1 MASLVPAEPPVG
13 SKRKHSTALEQEE
26 FIKSAQKRLRSDEPY
41 TLPSQEECGPVN
53 GDNNGSAKK
62 VDEQVN
68 GYLRDFSVTTELD
81 SLQNEDNDLD
91 TETEACKDVFTPS
104 MCSVSAGQL
113 QSSSGTLFT
122 TDVVEPV
129 LSPHTGTSEVN
140 SGFDQLRSRP
150 QTLNRCCTR
159 DPQQSVDANERISSN
174 ETTTVSPQLNTHAG
188 STSQNS
194 PRAGIPLCKEAQG
207 FRIPSQ
213 DSSSTAIIR
222 SVELVP
228 LPNKLFWSNSN
239 NLCWLDSMLVAL
251 VNCKRLR
258 KHRPKNEPRESS
270 VWQLIRGYDAVCAA
284 VQGHRQPGR
293 G

>member
-26 FIKSAQKRLRSDEPY
+26 LIKSAQKRLRSDEPY

-62 VDEQVN
+62 DEQVN

-113 QSSSGTLFT
+113 QSSSGTLFI

-140 SGFDQLRSRP
+140 GGFDQLRSRP
-150 QTLNRCCTR
+150 QTLNRFCTR
-159 DPQQSVDANERISSN
+159 DP
-174 ETTTVSPQLNTHAG
+174 TTTVSPQLNTHTG

-194 PRAGIPLCKEAQG
+194 PGAGIPSCKEAQG
-207 FRIPSQ
+207 FRTPSQ
-213 DSSSTAIIR
+213 DSSSTAIIQ

-251 VNCKRLR
+251 VNCERLR
-258 KHRPKNEPRESS
+258 KHGPKNEPRESS
-270 VWQLIRGYDAVCAA
+270 VWQLIRGYEAVCAA
-284 VQGHRQPGR
+284 VQGHQQPGR

>member
-26 FIKSAQKRLRSDEPY
+26 LIKSAQKRLRSDEPY
-41 TLPSQEECGPVN
+41 TLPSQEECGPVH
-53 GDNNGSAKK
+53 GEYNGSAKK
-62 VDEQVN
+62 DEQVN
-68 GYLRDFSVTTELD
+68 GYLRDFLVTTELD

-104 MCSVSAGQL
+104 MCSVSAGQQ

-129 LSPHTGTSEVN
+129 LSPHTTTSEVN
-140 SGFDQLRSRP
+140 GSFDQLRSRP
-150 QTLNRCCTR
+150 QTPNRCCTR
-159 DPQQSVDANERISSN
+159 DPQQAVSANERIRSS
-174 ETTTVSPQLNTHAG
+174 ETTTVSPQLNTHTG

-194 PRAGIPLCKEAQG
+194 PGAGIPLCKEAQG
-207 FRIPSQ
+207 FQTPSQ
-213 DSSSTAIIR
+213 DSSSTAIQ

-251 VNCKRLR
+251 VNCERLR

-270 VWQLIRGYDAVCAA
+270 VWQLIRGYEAVCAA
-284 VQGHRQPGR
+284 VQGHQQPGR

>member
-26 FIKSAQKRLRSDEPY
+26 LIKSAQKRLRSDEPY

-62 VDEQVN
+62 DDEQVN
-68 GYLRDFSVTTELD
+68 GYLRDSSVTTELD

-113 QSSSGTLFT
+113 QSSGTLFT

-140 SGFDQLRSRP
+140 GGFDQLRSHP

-159 DPQQSVDANERISSN
+159 DPQQAIYANERISSN
-174 ETTTVSPQLNTHAG
+174 ETTTVSPQLSTHTG
-188 STSQNS
+188 STSQNYTG
-194 PRAGIPLCKEAQG
+194 AGIPSCKEAQG
-207 FRIPSQ
+207 FRTPSQ
-213 DSSSTAIIR
+213 DSSSTTIIQ

-251 VNCKRLR
+251 VNCERLR

-270 VWQLIRGYDAVCAA
+270 VWQLIRGYEAVCAA
-284 VQGHRQPGR
+284 VRGHQQPGR